1 MKGYIDLTN
10 KGKEKANSIY
20 EKHQILTRFLMN
32 TAKVTRETAEDDACK
47 IEHIISDEVFE
58 GIKKYLNT

>member
-1 MKGYIDLTN
+1 
-10 KGKEKANSIY
+10 
-20 EKHQILTRFLMN
+20 MN